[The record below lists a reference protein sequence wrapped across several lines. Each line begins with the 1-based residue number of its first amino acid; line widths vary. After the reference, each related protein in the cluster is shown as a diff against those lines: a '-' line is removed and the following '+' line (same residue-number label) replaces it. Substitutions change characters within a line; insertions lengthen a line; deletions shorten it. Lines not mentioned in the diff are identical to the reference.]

1 MEYLRIGFLLISY
14 LCFSFWGAMP
24 PALAQARL
32 FPPLALEFLGDYQLP
47 VQTEEGLKV
56 GGLSGLTY
64 DRQRDQ
70 FYAISDDRQYPR
82 FYTLKLKI
90 APSGQRPALTA
101 VAVEQATLLRDGQ
114 GHPYAADQL
123 DPEGIALSPR
133 DSLLISSEGVRATQ
147 ALPLIGE
154 FDRQTG
160 QLQQILPLP
169 QRFLTLKPGQGIRDN
184 LGFEALTLAATST
197 LPDDPFRLFTAP
209 ENGLAQD
216 LDPEVPSW
224 AAPLRW
230 LHYSINSIASP
241 TLVAEN
247 PYLLDP
253 APAGILAN
261 GLSDLLTLPQ
271 EGTFLSLERTFGLT
285 GFGAKLFQVAN
296 TNATDSAGRTSLAGS
311 RARLDSLRKQLLLD
325 LSTLGLELDNLEGLS
340 WGPRFADGSASLIL
354 VSDDNF
360 RPEQVTQFLL
370 FRVQGI

>member
-1 MEYLRIGFLLISY
+1 MGYFRLGFLLISY
-14 LCFSFWGAMP
+14 LLFSLWGEMP

-32 FPPLALEFLGDYQLP
+32 FQPLALEFLGEYQLP
-47 VQTEEGLKV
+47 AQVDNGLKL

-70 FYAISDDRQYPR
+70 FYAISDDRQNPR
-82 FYTLKLKI
+82 FYTLTLKI
-90 APSGQRPALTA
+90 AASGQQPALS
-101 VAVEQATLLRDGQ
+101 AVEIEKVTLLRDAQGQ
-114 GHPYAADQL
+114 PYPPDQL

-133 DSLLISSEGVRATQ
+133 NSLFISSEGVSSTQ

-160 QLQQILPLP
+160 QLQQSLPLP
-169 QRFLTLKPGQGIRDN
+169 QRFLALKPGQGIRDN

-197 LPDDPFRLFTAP
+197 LADDPFRLFTAP

-216 LDPEVPSW
+216 LDPEAPSW

-230 LHYSINSIASP
+230 LHYGINSIGSP
-241 TLVAEN
+241 GLIAEN

-253 APAGILAN
+253 APAGTLAN
-261 GLSDLLTLPQ
+261 GLCDLLALPQ

-285 GFGAKLFQVAN
+285 GFGAKLFQVVNA
-296 TNATDSAGRTSLAGS
+296 NATDTSRLASLAGGRS
-311 RARLDSLRKQLLLD
+311 QLDPFRKQLLLD

-370 FRVQGI
+370 FRVQGL